1 MSMTAETKTRAVQGP
16 PAFLAFSHLSL
27 PCRDLEE
34 AKRFYTGVMGGKIRL
49 EQPHFFIVK
58 VCDTELGVGSVG
70 CSFIEG
76 DAEYP
81 HFAFFAAPD
90 AMRQMKAWLERCGIP
105 SSNFWTRRGVEALM
119 FFRDPS
125 GNVIELFCEEG
136 FEGAGELPR
145 GPARGHGTSVDIQQL
160 RYSDWRLP

>member
-1 MSMTAETKTRAVQGP
+1 MSMTMTEAAPVENGP
-16 PAFLAFSHLSL
+16 PALLSFAHLSI

-34 AKRFYTGVMGGKIRL
+34 AKRFYVDVLGGTIHL
-49 EQPHFFIVK
+49 EQPHFLIVK
-58 VCDTELGVGSVG
+58 IADTEIGIGSVG
-70 CSFIEG
+70 CSFVQG

-90 AMRQMKAWLERCGIP
+90 AMLRIKAWLERCGIP

-125 GNVIELFCEEG
+125 GNVIELFCEQG
-136 FEGAGELPR
+136 FEGAENLPR
-145 GPARGHGTSVDIQQL
+145 GPARGHGTAVDIEAL
-160 RYSDWRLP
+160 RYREWHLP